1 MSLDAALLK
10 QSFVLV
16 LERAPDLTAR
26 FYDVLFDRYPKA
38 RPLFSRNPRGRQEQM
53 LAGALSAVIDHL
65 EDASWL
71 TEQLAALGAKHV
83 AYGVRAEMYD
93 WVGDAL
99 LTSLAAA
106 AGPDW
111 NDELRAQWTEAYGA
125 IVSLMRA
132 GESLSVVQQSVVQPG
147 ERADVEPVSA
157 IA

>member
-26 FYDVLFDRYPKA
+26 FYDVLFERYPEA
-38 RPLFSRNPRGRQEQM
+38 RPLFSRNRRGRQEQM

-65 EDASWL
+65 EDGSWL

-83 AYGVRAEMYD
+83 AYGVRPEMYE

-111 NDELRAQWTEAYGA
+111 TDELRAQWTEAYGT

-132 GESLSVVQQSVVQPG
+132 GEARAVAQAG
-147 ERADVEPVSA
+147 ERADVAAVSA
-157 IA
+157 VA

>member
-1 MSLDAALLK
+1 MALDAALLK
-10 QSFVLV
+10 QSFDLV
-16 LERAPDLTAR
+16 LTRAPDLTAR
-26 FYDVLFDRYPKA
+26 FYDVLFERYPET

-53 LAGALSAVIDHL
+53 LASALSAVIDHL

-83 AYGVRAEMYD
+83 GYGVRPEMYD

-106 AGPDW
+106 AGADW
-111 NDELRAQWTEAYGA
+111 SDELRAQWTEAYGA

-132 GESLSVVQQSVVQPG
+132 GEALSGVHEC
-147 ERADVEPVSA
+147 ERADEGPVSA
-157 IA
+157 VA